1 MRVIPVIDLM
11 AGQVVRAVRGE
22 RAGYRPIRS
31 KLCTGSAP
39 LDVACALLDY
49 CGADTLYIADL
60 DALGGGT
67 AQIPLLAALIQ
78 ALPHTA
84 IWLDGG
90 FRDAA
95 AFSALTQPLGQQL
108 GSAAAQLTPV
118 FASESLATTH
128 AARACL
134 ADPQRAILSLDRRG
148 DLALDPASCWS
159 NETLWP
165 ARIIVM
171 TLERVGTD
179 SGPDLQTLAEVRR
192 RAPGARLIGA
202 GGIRGAADL
211 QAAAEAGAEAWL
223 VASALHEGRLPRYA
237 GSR

>member
-22 RAGYRPIRS
+22 RANYRPIRS

-39 LDVACALLDY
+39 HDVARALLDY
-49 CGADTLYIADL
+49 CGADTLYVADL
-60 DALGGGT
+60 DALVGGT
-67 AQIPLLAALIQ
+67 AQIPLLAALLR

-90 FRDAA
+90 FCDPA
-95 AFSALTQPLGQQL
+95 AFGALAQQL
-108 GSAAAQLTPV
+108 GPAAARLTPV
-118 FASESLATTH
+118 FASESLVSTDTAQ
-128 AARACL
+128 ACL
-134 ADPQRAILSLDRRG
+134 TDPQRAILSLDRRG

-159 NETLWP
+159 NENLWP

-171 TLERVGTD
+171 TLDRVGTD
-179 SGPDLQTLAEVRR
+179 SGPDLQTLSDIRR
-192 RAPGARLIGA
+192 RAPGASLVGA
-202 GGIRGAADL
+202 GGIRDAADL
-211 QAAAEAGAEAWL
+211 QAAAEAGADAWL
-223 VASALHEGRLPRYA
+223 VASALHEGRLPRCT

>member
-22 RAGYRPIRS
+22 RASYRPIRS

-39 LDVACALLDY
+39 LDVARALLDY
-49 CGADTLYIADL
+49 SGADTLYIADL
-60 DALGGGT
+60 DALVGGA
-67 AQIPLLAALIQ
+67 AQIPLLAALLL

-95 AFSALTQPLGQQL
+95 AFTALAQGLGPD
-108 GSAAAQLTPV
+108 AARLTPV
-118 FASESLATTH
+118 FASESLASTH

-148 DLALDPASCWS
+148 DLPLDPASCWT

-171 TLERVGTD
+171 TLERVGAY

-192 RAPGARLIGA
+192 RAPGASLVGA
-202 GGIRGAADL
+202 GGIRDAADL
-211 QAAAEAGAEAWL
+211 QAAAEAGAAAWL
-223 VASALHEGRLPRYA
+223 VASALHERRLPRHA
-237 GSR
+237 GTR